1 MSTGNKNKAKI
12 LIVDDELRVREI
24 LSRKLADNGYHCL
37 TAPDG
42 NNALKIL
49 KTDHVDL
56 VLLDIMMPGKSGHD
70 VLQEIKAMYPDTAV
84 IMITAVADVQTAI
97 SLMRMG
103 AYDYIIKPVELNVL
117 SLSLDR
123 ALEKRELI
131 IENRDYQL
139 HLEQRVEEQTQ
150 KIRQSFLNST
160 ASLAYA
166 LEAKDKYT
174 HGHSERVTEIAV
186 TVAQEL
192 DVPKATVEKIRMAGL
207 LHDVGK
213 IGVSELILNKPGK
226 LTSEEFELVKSHC
239 EIGERILSPIVEDKE
254 ILEMV
259 RHHHERYDGTGY
271 PDGLSG
277 KQMTPGAS
285 ISAVTEAYNNILSQ
299 GALALAVADAY
310 DAMTSD
316 RPYRP
321 AMPTEDA
328 CSELERGKGK
338 QFDPNIVDTFLSLTN
353 KGKKAT
359 NFMPKLKKPEGKKDP
374 F

>member
-1 MSTGNKNKAKI
+1 MTTENKSKAKI

-24 LSRKLADNGYHCL
+24 LSRKLTDTGYHCL
-37 TAPDG
+37 VAPDG
-42 NNALKIL
+42 NSALKML
-49 KTDHVDL
+49 KSDQIDL
-56 VLLDIMMPGKSGHD
+56 VLLDIMMPGKPGPE
-70 VLQEIKAMYPDTAV
+70 VLQEIKTKYPDTAV
-84 IMITAVADVQTAI
+84 IMVTAIADVQTAI
-97 SLMRMG
+97 GLMKSG

-117 SLSLDR
+117 TVSLER
-123 ALEKRELI
+123 ALEKRSLT

-139 HLEQRVEEQTQ
+139 HLEQRVEEQT
-150 KIRQSFLNST
+150 KKVRQSFLNST
-160 ASLAYA
+160 TSLAYA

-186 TVAQEL
+186 TVAREL
-192 DVPKATVEKIRMAGL
+192 DIPKGMLEKIRLAGL

-226 LTSEEFELVKSHC
+226 LTDEEFELVKSHS
-239 EIGERILSPIVEDKE
+239 EIGERILRPIVEDKE

-277 KQMTPGAS
+277 KQMAKGANV
-285 ISAVTEAYNNILSQ
+285 IAIAETYNDTLSQ

-321 AMPTEDA
+321 AMPAEAA
-328 CSELERGKGK
+328 CSELKEGKGK
-338 QFDPNIVDTFLSLTN
+338 QFDPAIVNAFLSLLN
-353 KGKKAT
+353 RGKKT
-359 NFMPKLKKPEGKKDP
+359 LKFIPKFGKSKEKKTL

>member
-1 MSTGNKNKAKI
+1 MTTGNKNKAKI

-24 LSRKLADNGYHCL
+24 LSRKLADNGYHCF

-42 NNALKIL
+42 NDAIKLLKS
-49 KTDHVDL
+49 DQFDL
-56 VLLDIMMPGKSGHD
+56 VLLDIMMPGKPGPE
-70 VLQEIKAMYPDTAV
+70 VLQEIKAKYPDTAV
-84 IMITAVADVQTAI
+84 IMVTAISDVQTAI
-97 SLMRMG
+97 GLMRMG
-103 AYDYIIKPVELNVL
+103 AYDYIIKPIELNVL

-139 HLEQRVEEQTQ
+139 HLEQRVEEQTK

-160 ASLAYA
+160 TSLAYA

-174 HGHSERVTEIAV
+174 HGHSERVTDIAV
-186 TVAQEL
+186 TVAREL
-192 DVPKATVEKIRMAGL
+192 AIPKDTLEKIRLAGL

-239 EIGERILSPIVEDKE
+239 EIGERILSPIVEDNA

-277 KQMTPGAS
+277 KQITQAAS
-285 ISAVTEAYNNILSQ
+285 IITIAEAYNNILSR

-328 CSELERGKGK
+328 CSELETGKGK
-338 QFDPNIVDTFLSLTN
+338 QFDPVIVDTLLNLVKKSN
-353 KGKKAT
+353 KTMK
-359 NFMPKLKKPEGKKDP
+359 FMPKFKKSEKKETL